1 VQRLLI
7 NEAGQER
14 QVDYFELTHQ
24 FQRGYL
30 SDSLKEF
37 AAYYSNRLSYEN
49 TEELI
54 RRLAGSQQL
63 SDQKI
68 HQLVVDKALEI
79 SQALTEETQLI
90 LRDTTKKLPAVN
102 VKVDIYKATEKEI
115 LLLDDAIQV
124 KGQKATREQKK
135 SDENQPVEAM
145 SQHGEEANKRVRI
158 STDVILLEQKKGGF
172 E

>member
-1 VQRLLI
+1 MGRAVI

-14 QVDYFELTHQ
+14 QMDYFELTHQ

-79 SQALTEETQLI
+79 VT
-90 LRDTTKKLPAVN
+90 
-102 VKVDIYKATEKEI
+102 
-115 LLLDDAIQV
+115 IQPPI
-124 KGQKATREQKK
+124 QCLA
-135 SDENQPVEAM
+135 S
-145 SQHGEEANKRVRI
+145 
-158 STDVILLEQKKGGF
+158 KGGR
-172 E
+172 